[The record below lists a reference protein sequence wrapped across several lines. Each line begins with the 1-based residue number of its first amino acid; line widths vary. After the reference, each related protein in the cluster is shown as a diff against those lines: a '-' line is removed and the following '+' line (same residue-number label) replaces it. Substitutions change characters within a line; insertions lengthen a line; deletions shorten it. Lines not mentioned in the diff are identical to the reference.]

1 MGFKSFSYLL
11 WTRVILLIVVCTIAV
26 VSFTVWAM
34 YPVTFVFVIIIIVQC
49 YNLHHFLNSSNR
61 KLSHFL
67 DSVQYSDFV
76 TTFSVDNKLGAT
88 FKGLNKSFNNV
99 LEAFRKARIEKE
111 EHLQYLNLVV
121 EHVDTGLIS
130 FDETGKV
137 DVVNNIA
144 IHLLGVR
151 KIHHMDALKNKNK
164 TLYDTIWNLKIG
176 DKTMFIVRDNIH
188 LSIRATQ
195 FVRGGQFIK
204 LIALHNIHSELAKNE
219 LDSWQNL
226 LSVLRHEIM
235 NSMTPISSLS
245 STMKSILD
253 EDLVKKEN
261 NYELNESVLGDL
273 TESLDT
279 ISSRSKGLITFIQG
293 YRDYTSLP
301 KPILA
306 SINVSNLINQVGQ
319 LMRQDSPI
327 QIQVNCTPQNLEI
340 VADEH
345 LIEQVLINLVKNAKE
360 AIRKDNENPEIK
372 ISAYKKHQYTI
383 IEVEDNG
390 LGIVPEAIDKIF
402 IPFYTNKKSGSGIG
416 LSISKQ
422 IMNLHNGSLQVSS
435 EPEVKTVFR
444 LVF

>member
-1 MGFKSFSYLL
+1 MEFKSFSFLL
-11 WTRVILLIVVCTIAV
+11 WARIILLLAVCIIAV

-34 YPVTFVFVIIIIVQC
+34 YPVTLFFTIIIIIQC
-49 YNLHHFLNSSNR
+49 FNLHHFLNTSNR

-76 TTFSVDNKLGAT
+76 TTFSVDNKLGTT

-99 LEAFRKARIEKE
+99 LEAFRKARKEKE

-130 FDETGKV
+130 FDDKGKV

-144 IHLLGVR
+144 LHLLNVP
-151 KIHHMDALKNKNK
+151 KINHMDALKVKNK
-164 TLYDTIWNLKIG
+164 ALYDTIWNLKIG
-176 DKTMFIVRDNIH
+176 EKTMFVVRENIH

-195 FVRGGQFIK
+195 FVRRGQFIK

-219 LDSWQNL
+219 LDAWQNL

-253 EDLVKKEN
+253 EDLIKKDN
-261 NYELNESVLGDL
+261 LYELNESVMNDL

-301 KPILA
+301 TPIMA
-306 SINVSNLINQVGQ
+306 TVNVCNLINQVGQ
-319 LMRQDSPI
+319 LMKQETSVEI
-327 QIQVNCTPQNLEI
+327 QIHCTPKTLEI

-360 AIRKDNENPEIK
+360 AIRKEIESPLIK
-372 ISAYKKHQYTI
+372 INAYKQHQFTI

-422 IMNLHNGSLQVSS
+422 IINLHNGSLQVMS
-435 EPEVKTVFR
+435 EPEVKTIFR